1 MTDDKILAH
10 RPLIPNSSFVLSQQG
25 NGHFVQCLIDSSIS
39 EVNVSDLLQ
48 QLNRELAAV
57 AEEAQRSLVSISN
70 GRRGAGAGTI
80 WHPEGLIL
88 TNAHVVQLRSPK
100 VTLPDG
106 RTSPGRVLAH
116 DEELDLAA
124 LRVDAADLPTIELG
138 RSQRLRPG
146 QWVLAVGHP
155 WGVAGAATAG
165 VVIGM
170 GPPPEMT
177 MPGGELIHVG
187 LHLRPVPWGGPL
199 VGSDG
204 RLVGINTMMAG
215 PDVGLAVPVHVVKA
229 FLRQALA

>member
-1 MTDDKILAH
+1 MS
-10 RPLIPNSSFVLSQQG
+10 N
-25 NGHFVQCLIDSSIS
+25 
-39 EVNVSDLLQ
+39 LLQ
-48 QLNRELAAV
+48 QLNHELSTV
-57 AEEAQRSLVSISN
+57 AKEARRSLVSISN

-80 WHPEGLIL
+80 WHSDGLIL

-106 RTSPGRVLAH
+106 QTAPARVLAH
-116 DEELDLAA
+116 DKKLDLAA

-138 RSQRLRPG
+138 NSQRLQPG
-146 QWVLAVGHP
+146 EWVMALGHP

-177 MPGGELIHVG
+177 MPGRELIHVG
-187 LHLRPVPWGGPL
+187 LHLRPGHSGGPL
-199 VGSDG
+199 VNTSG

-215 PDVGLAVPVHVVKA
+215 PDVGMAVPVHVVKG

>member
-1 MTDDKILAH
+1 MTRFL
-10 RPLIPNSSFVLSQQG
+10 LITRSFVIRQQG
-25 NGHFVQCLIDSSIS
+25 NGHFALWLTDLSIS

-48 QLNRELAAV
+48 QLNHELAAV
-57 AEEAQRSLVSISN
+57 AEKAQRGLVSISN

-80 WHPEGLIL
+80 WHPKGLIL

-106 RTSPGRVLAH
+106 RTSPARVLAH
-116 DEELDLAA
+116 DKELDLAV

-138 RSQRLRPG
+138 ESQRLQPG

-165 VVIGM
+165 VVIGL
-170 GPPPEMT
+170 GPPPEMD
-177 MPGGELIHVG
+177 MPGRELIHVS
-187 LHLRPVPWGGPL
+187 LHLRPGHSGGPL
-199 VGSDG
+199 VDTGG